1 MHEARSCSYWQP
13 REGAGEEGEMA
24 WTPPK
29 PAATYDTLLKQ
40 FRALC
45 TLHAAVEAELRTYQD
60 ANRREMKARAQL
72 YSERAANQFLTNQ
85 IDGLLEEIDRLR
97 STLAPA
103 APREGAGEG
112 EGG

>member
-1 MHEARSCSYWQP
+1 
-13 REGAGEEGEMA
+13 MA

-45 TLHAAVEAELRTYQD
+45 TLHAAVEAQLRTYQD
-60 ANRREMKARAQL
+60 DNRREMKARAQL
-72 YSERAANQFLTNQ
+72 DGERAANQFLTNEL
-85 IDGLLEEIDRLR
+85 DGLLEEIDRLR

-103 APREGAGEG
+103 TRPD
-112 EGG
+112 

>member
-1 MHEARSCSYWQP
+1 
-13 REGAGEEGEMA
+13 MA

-29 PAATYDTLLKQ
+29 PAATYDTLLTQ

-72 YSERAANQFLTNQ
+72 VSERAANQFLTNE

-97 STLAPA
+97 STLAHASPTD
-103 APREGAGEG
+103 
-112 EGG
+112 